1 MEGSTNNTNVA
12 NYEIL
17 AKYYDELL
25 SNEEDLSLWIDYVKQ
40 KDCKDILELASG
52 SGLLAKRL
60 KQEGYNV
67 IASDISKDMQEI
79 AKNNFDGE
87 YLLLNMIDY
96 SLDKKFNLIIC
107 ICDSFNYLYEEEIE
121 SFIKCAYNHLNDNGR
136 LIFDMHSIKR
146 LAEFKQE
153 FIEEG
158 YLNDIAYYWTINSDD
173 IDNTI
178 NQHFTF
184 YTKDGMIQEHH
195 TQYVYDTSLINEYMS
210 KYFKTVIIE
219 DFIEDEKVL
228 VIGEKI

>member
-96 SLDKKFNLIIC
+96 SLDRKFDLIIC

-121 SFIKCAYNHLNDNGR
+121 SFIKCAYKHLNDNGR

-146 LAEFKQE
+146 LNEFKQE

-158 YLNDIAYYWTINSDD
+158 YLNDIAYYWTINSDE
-173 IDNTI
+173 IDSTI

-195 TQYVYDTSLINEYMS
+195 TQYVYDTSLINEYMN

>member
-67 IASDISKDMQEI
+67 IASDISKDMREI

-87 YLLLNMIDY
+87 YLLLNMTDY
-96 SLDKKFNLIIC
+96 SLDKKFDLIIC

-146 LAEFKQE
+146 LTEFKQE

-158 YLNDIAYYWTINSDD
+158 YLNDIAYYWTINSDE

>member
-67 IASDISKDMQEI
+67 IASDISKDMREI

-87 YLLLNMIDY
+87 YLLLNMINY
-96 SLDKKFNLIIC
+96 SLDRKF
-107 ICDSFNYLYEEEIE
+107 D
-121 SFIKCAYNHLNDNGR
+121 
-136 LIFDMHSIKR
+136 
-146 LAEFKQE
+146 
-153 FIEEG
+153 
-158 YLNDIAYYWTINSDD
+158 
-173 IDNTI
+173 
-178 NQHFTF
+178 FTELQS
-184 YTKDGMIQEHH
+184 IQEG
-195 TQYVYDTSLINEYMS
+195 DLMKFEESNDDLSS
-210 KYFKTVIIE
+210 KKEEAWHYIDSPF
-219 DFIEDEKVL
+219 
-228 VIGEKI
+228 